1 MKIFE
6 LICYDL
12 FDRDQLN
19 VNYYALNINL
29 IRIKYKL
36 NFIKWYQIKLRIKER
51 NVFDILHPYI

>member
-1 MKIFE
+1 MNCIYIRMKIFE

-36 NFIKWYQIKLRIKER
+36 NFIK
-51 NVFDILHPYI
+51 